1 MKNIK
6 CLLVVEYDLNLTP
19 SVFMF
24 ESMEEAISFTDDANL
39 VHATRITMYSINE
52 LGICREIKSVKQSWN

>member
-19 SVFMF
+19 SVFTF
-24 ESMEEAISFTDDANL
+24 DSMEDASSFADNGNL
-39 VHATRITMYSINE
+39 VHATRITMFSMNE
-52 LGICREIKSVKQSWN
+52 LGICREIKSVKQV